1 MVTTE
6 QAFSNDEF
14 SNLCLVL
21 DIYRHKAV
29 ARYSADYSACICWT
43 IAAHPGLFTKVHFVK
58 YSLTF
63 L

>member
-29 ARYSADYSACICWT
+29 ARYSADYSACIR
-43 IAAHPGLFTKVHFVK
+43 
-58 YSLTF
+58 
-63 L
+63 